1 MGAGREVEHEAN
13 PCSELGEMLSGRRG
27 RDASF
32 TPRLMRTWTAS
43 AATRWPQTYTEELI
57 PTLVSAR
64 WRELATPAAKAVA
77 QDCTRMRGQRSLKPS
92 FIAASPQMIAI
103 DCVQHPCSVS

>member
-13 PCSELGEMLSGRRG
+13 PCSESGEMLSGRRG
-27 RDASF
+27 RDAVIHTEADES
-32 TPRLMRTWTAS
+32 WTAS

-64 WRELATPAAKAVA
+64 
-77 QDCTRMRGQRSLKPS
+77 
-92 FIAASPQMIAI
+92 
-103 DCVQHPCSVS
+103 